1 MRWMLIALMF
11 VATPAP
17 AADPALKPGVGEGY
31 LFQLGAEHSE
41 AEAAHDWIAIAAR
54 AGGVLDGLKPEIM
67 PVQVPHKG
75 RLWRLRGG
83 PVDAAGAVAICAQLK
98 ARSIDCIV
106 VREGTKK

>member
-1 MRWMLIALMF
+1 MRWMLIALIF
-11 VATPAP
+11 AAVPARATDSAP
-17 AADPALKPGVGEGY
+17 KPGVGAGY

-67 PVQVPHKG
+67 PVRVPRKG

-83 PVDAAGAVAICAQLK
+83 PVDAAGAAAICVQLK
-98 ARSIDCIV
+98 AKSIDCIV
-106 VREGTKK
+106 VH

>member
-1 MRWMLIALMF
+1 MRWMLIALLFAAMP
-11 VATPAP
+11 AHASDPAP
-17 AADPALKPGVGEGY
+17 KPGAGY

-54 AGGVLDGLKPEIM
+54 AGGALDGLKPEIT
-67 PVQVPHKG
+67 PVRVPRKG

-106 VREGTKK
+106 VH